1 MTDWRK
7 EIEERSQIN
16 ACGCYRDIELLLK
29 AIRKYRKV
37 LRYIKNKSDSAPYLG
52 EVAWKTLG
60 YDPTQE
66 ETNV

>member
-7 EIEERSQIN
+7 EIEEAN
-16 ACGCYRDIELLLK
+16 ASENVSPKQVEYLLK